1 MNKNLL
7 HKMQSKKGM
16 LQINVWKKIQFIKQQ
31 KRELSISI
39 NIVIKILKDDQ
50 LSLMFVAMGRG
61 WLAKEMK
68 TKYLEAFLLKMCGV
82 IRIFSFN
89 LIDIQSKPNISKKPN
104 FLKFCK
110 VQLFNW

>member
-1 MNKNLL
+1 
-7 HKMQSKKGM
+7 MQSKKGM
-16 LQINVWKKIQFIKQQ
+16 LQIKVWKKIQFIKQQ
-31 KRELSISI
+31 KREQSISI
-39 NIVIKILKDDQ
+39 SIVIKILKDDQ

-89 LIDIQSKPNISKKPN
+89 LTDIQSKPNISKKLN

-110 VQLFNW
+110 VLLFKW